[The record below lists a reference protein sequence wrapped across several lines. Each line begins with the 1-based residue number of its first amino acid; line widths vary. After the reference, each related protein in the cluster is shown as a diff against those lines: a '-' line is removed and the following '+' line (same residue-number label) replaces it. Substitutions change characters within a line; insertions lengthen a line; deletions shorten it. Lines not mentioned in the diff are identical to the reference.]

1 MLGINNIQ
9 TNKKIVPAL
18 KEPLHCCYFI
28 SPKFKLSFNL
38 IFSIDFIQSK
48 YLLIAI
54 S

>member
-18 KEPLHCCYFI
+18 KEPLYCYFI
-28 SPKFKLSFNL
+28 SPKFILSFNL